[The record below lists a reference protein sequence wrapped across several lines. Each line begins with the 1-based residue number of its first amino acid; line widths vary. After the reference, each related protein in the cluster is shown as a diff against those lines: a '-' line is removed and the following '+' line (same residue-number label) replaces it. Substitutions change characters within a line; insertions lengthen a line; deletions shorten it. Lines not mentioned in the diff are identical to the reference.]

1 MKIESTDAFIPQ
13 TNMRP
18 SSYGEAE
25 REVLFKKN
33 QTERDRK
40 SSEISMNFINKAVEK
55 ANQTMEFQHRQLEFK
70 IHEKTKEII
79 VKVVDSDTKEVIREI
94 PPEKLLDMFASVLE
108 MAGLLVDERR

>member
-55 ANQTMEFQHRQLEFK
+55 ANQTIHRQLEFK

-94 PPEKLLDMFASVLE
+94 PPEKLLDMFASMLE